1 MRPLFNRGESRE
13 FDRHAIEQLRVP
25 GIVLMENAGRGAAEA
40 ILARFS
46 HALELVVVVGGS
58 GQNGGDAWVVAR
70 HLLAAEVRVVSF
82 ATVPLDGI
90 EGDARVNLDALV
102 AMGEE
107 PRPLERLDEFEAV
120 LARATLV
127 VEGLFG
133 TGLTRAVDGKAR
145 AVLEAIDRADA
156 PLVSLD
162 LPSGVDADT
171 GQTLGYA
178 PEAALTVTFL
188 GEKRGLY
195 QHPGRRLAGEIVVA
209 ELGVPVRA
217 ETSATLLEAWDLVDA
232 LPRRARD
239 AHKGTSGHAALY
251 AGSPDKPGASLLA
264 GLGALR
270 AGAGLVTIVSSPEAA
285 PAITPRCL
293 ELMFQAVP
301 PNDADALQASFGGK
315 SSGALGPGLG
325 ESDAARA
332 FIERIALGAPF
343 PLCIDADG
351 LNGIAHGVGLAAL
364 REAAGPRVLTPHPK
378 EAARLLGVTTGEVQ
392 RDRFGAAARLA
403 EMSGHVAV
411 LKGACT
417 VVACRDGRI
426 AVCPRGTPALGTPGT
441 GDVLAGITAALLAQL
456 EDPFEAACMA
466 VLWHALAG
474 EWTAATDRGALA
486 SEVADA
492 LPDVLASLRAT

>member
-1 MRPLFNRGESRE
+1 MRPLFSRGESRE
-13 FDRHAIEQLRVP
+13 FDRHASEQLRVP

-40 ILARFS
+40 ILARFPD
-46 HALELVVVVGGS
+46 ALELVVVVGGP

-82 ATVPLDGI
+82 VTAPLDRI
-90 EGDARVNLDALV
+90 EGDAKLNLDALV
-102 AMGEE
+102 AMGEG

-145 AVLEAIDRADA
+145 AVLEAIDEADA

-178 PEAALTVTFL
+178 PEAELTVTFL

-195 QHPGRRLAGEIVVA
+195 QYPGRRLAGEIVVA
-209 ELGVPVRA
+209 ELGVPIRVA
-217 ETSATLLEAWDLVDA
+217 TSATLLEAWDLIESMP
-232 LPRRARD
+232 PRMGD
-239 AHKGTSGHAALY
+239 AHKGTSGHVVLY
-251 AGSPDKPGASLLA
+251 AGSPEKPGASLLA
-264 GLGALR
+264 GRGALR
-270 AGAGLVTIVSSPEAA
+270 AGAGLVTLVSSPDAA
-285 PAITPRCL
+285 SAIAPRCL
-293 ELMFQAVP
+293 ELMFRAVP
-301 PNDADALQASFGGK
+301 RGDADALSATFEGK
-315 SSGALGPGLG
+315 ASGALGPGLG
-325 ESDAARA
+325 EDETARA
-332 FIERIALGAPF
+332 LVERISLGAPF

-351 LNGIAHGVGLAAL
+351 LNVIAHGVGLGAL
-364 REAAGPRVLTPHPK
+364 REAAGPRVLTPHPR
-378 EAARLLGVTTGEVQ
+378 EAARLLGTTTGEVQ

-403 EMSGHVAV
+403 ETSGHVAI

-417 VVACRDGRI
+417 VIASRDGRI
-426 AVCPRGTPALGTPGT
+426 AVCPRGTPALGTAGT
-441 GDVLAGITAALLAQL
+441 GDVLAGVTGALLAQL
-456 EDPFEAACMA
+456 DDPFEAACAA

-474 EWTAATDRGALA
+474 EWAASTDRGILA

-492 LPDVLASLRAT
+492 LPDVLASLRGG